1 MMKSEK
7 IAMFVAVLFTMTI
20 RLFISHDTENSGD
33 LIWGIFKNMG
43 LDIKENL
50 SRQDIKI
57 VLRRLLNDS
66 FTEEYEEDSRFFEDL
81 SEKFIS
87 GIPETFPRSEISIY
101 LSQDILVKIFQDVVK
116 EKFGEDYINEIN
128 PIIDE
133 EHDNEEIFEQ
143 NLNRIK
149 LDNIQDDKEIEPNEN
164 FSDDFKQ
171 DL

>member
-1 MMKSEK
+1 M
-7 IAMFVAVLFTMTI
+7 
-20 RLFISHDTENSGD
+20 
-33 LIWGIFKNMG
+33 
-43 LDIKENL
+43 
-50 SRQDIKI
+50 
-57 VLRRLLNDS
+57 
-66 FTEEYEEDSRFFEDL
+66 
-81 SEKFIS
+81 
-87 GIPETFPRSEISIY
+87 
-101 LSQDILVKIFQDVVK
+101 VK